1 MVALLMVLAPGA
13 ALAACASERSA
24 SSASETQDA
33 SPAMPPRNPW
43 LADSAYPISHVN
55 SAATD
60 STTLPGPDVGRPLS
74 VRDTQTHPTVFTSN
88 PTVKTVGADSVILA
102 AGAHGIDKFYATD
115 GAFRPVG
122 FLPYPGHED
131 AAAKADPKAL
141 ADLLSKTDEAYRAK
155 DEARLLEL
163 SKDAAALG
171 FNRDNI
177 ANGAYNMIDRDGF
190 HYVAISGMRIVKSTD
205 DNDPHKPLRVDKV
218 VDLADI
224 LPTGLPANVV
234 GAVSDPKAK
243 IVALGMTYDGHIVA
257 AASAALFLLDRDL
270 TIRGVLPF
278 QGEQMENNVAI
289 DESGIYAVTSRHMM
303 KVVWTGDRL
312 STEEADGGWVADY
325 DTMSP
330 EQATAAGALT
340 LSGGSGTT
348 PTLMGFGD
356 DADELVVISDANPN
370 GPNLVAFWRDR
381 IPEGFTAKPG
391 ARSARIAGQVPI
403 DVAKVTIEL
412 SPNVVGYGAL
422 VASTAYPDPVRDIWG
437 NVFTAGVT
445 RPAPMGLQKFQWD
458 PETDSFTKKWAN
470 REIDNSDVIVPGVS
484 ASTGL
489 IYAANKSNGVYEI
502 TGVDWE
508 TGRTA
513 ARWPFPDDSRMWNCF
528 GGITGILDNGD
539 LLVGGLFSVKRIHAG
554 PA

>member
-1 MVALLMVLAPGA
+1 MVSLLLTLVLGA
-13 ALAACASERSA
+13 ALAACASGPPG
-24 SSASETQDA
+24 SSTSENTTESQ
-33 SPAMPPRNPW
+33 AMPTPNPW
-43 LADSAYPISHVN
+43 LTDSAYPISHVN
-55 SAATD
+55 PAATD
-60 STTLPGPDVGRPLS
+60 STSLPGPEVGRQLTVQD
-74 VRDTQTHPTVFTSN
+74 VRTHPTVFTSN
-88 PTVKTVGADSVILA
+88 PTVKKIGADSVIFA
-102 AGAHGIDKFYATD
+102 AGAHGIDKFYASD
-115 GAFRPVG
+115 GALQPVG

-141 ADLLSKTDEAYRAK
+141 ADLLVRTDEAYRAK
-155 DEARLLEL
+155 DEARLLAL
-163 SKDAAALG
+163 SKDAAELG

-190 HYVAISGMRIVKSTD
+190 HYAAVSGMRIVKSTD
-205 DNDPHKPLRVDKV
+205 DNDPHKPPRVDKV
-218 VDLADI
+218 VELADTLPPG
-224 LPTGLPANVV
+224 LPTDVV
-234 GAVSDPKAK
+234 AAVSDPKAK
-243 IVALGMTYDGHIVA
+243 IVALGMTYDGHVVA

-270 TIRGVLPF
+270 TIKGVLPF

-312 STEEADGGWVADY
+312 STDETDGGWISDY

-330 EQATAAGALT
+330 DQATAAGALT

-356 DADELVVISDANPN
+356 DADKLVLISDANPD

-391 ARSARIAGQVPI
+391 TRSARIAGQVPI
-403 DVAKVTIEL
+403 DVAEVTIEL

-445 RPAPMGLQKFQWD
+445 RPAPKGLQKFQWD
-458 PETDSFTKKWAN
+458 PGTHSFTQVWAN

-489 IYAANKSNGVYEI
+489 IYAANKTNGRYEI

-508 TGRTA
+508 TGQTA
-513 ARWPFPDDSRMWNCF
+513 ARWPFADDSRIWNCF
-528 GGITGILDNGD
+528 GGITAILDNGD
-539 LLVGGLFSVKRIHAG
+539 LLVGGLFSIKRIHAG